1 MAIIID
7 NKYGFFERNNCYFS
21 INKKGLETQWSNFVM
36 RPLYH
41 KVDEG
46 NSKRAFQI
54 TNEYNFSKVEEID
67 QADLSSARAFKTK
80 MGKLGHFIWNG
91 NNNQL
96 IKLKE
101 YLYEQTISV
110 STINQ
115 LGWNND
121 GFFAFSNGIIHN
133 NLWIPANEY
142 GIVDLPHNNHYLIST
157 LSRFKNDNQ
166 FNLFDLRF
174 IHEEYSYITL
184 KEYVEQFIR
193 VFGNHAKVGICYL
206 LATLFHDVVKATTR
220 NFPFLYIFRPTGED
234 FEFENHLTSF
244 FICDNTA
251 IDIQNLPTNK
261 LESHLSNYSNI
272 LIHINDRKNKSNPL
286 FLKCIYEG
294 REWSSSSLTQRKQFK
309 HKDCGIILSGENN
322 INSDLS
328 LYSIMLI
335 CDINCKNLNQQ
346 NQREFNK
353 LSEMRKL
360 GCSHLTLEILKYRKK
375 FEEEFPA
382 NYKIVMNEL
391 AAAMPPDTEERV
403 YRNWIIPLAAF
414 RTLMY
419 SLELPF
425 DYQDLF
431 KISTEFMSRQNK
443 V

>member
-142 GIVDLPHNNHYLIST
+142 GIVDLPHNNHYLIH
-157 LSRFKNDNQ
+157 KH
-166 FNLFDLRF
+166 LR
-174 IHEEYSYITL
+174 
-184 KEYVEQFIR
+184 V
-193 VFGNHAKVGICYL
+193 
-206 LATLFHDVVKATTR
+206 
-220 NFPFLYIFRPTGED
+220 
-234 FEFENHLTSF
+234 
-244 FICDNTA
+244 
-251 IDIQNLPTNK
+251 
-261 LESHLSNYSNI
+261 
-272 LIHINDRKNKSNPL
+272 
-286 FLKCIYEG
+286 
-294 REWSSSSLTQRKQFK
+294 
-309 HKDCGIILSGENN
+309 
-322 INSDLS
+322 
-328 LYSIMLI
+328 
-335 CDINCKNLNQQ
+335 
-346 NQREFNK
+346 
-353 LSEMRKL
+353 
-360 GCSHLTLEILKYRKK
+360 
-375 FEEEFPA
+375 
-382 NYKIVMNEL
+382 
-391 AAAMPPDTEERV
+391 
-403 YRNWIIPLAAF
+403 
-414 RTLMY
+414 
-419 SLELPF
+419 
-425 DYQDLF
+425 
-431 KISTEFMSRQNK
+431 
-443 V
+443 